1 MTIDPDY
8 LDRLS
13 GQNITVPEEET
24 DLYQINSDER
34 NVSNIPLN
42 VPNPALTYKNNI
54 APAQNAD
61 SAQQVKNFF
70 DKYFVE
76 PISLPAGEVDA
87 VIGFFEKRKFEKAAA
102 VSVATILLQ
111 QAKLDNVDVFAL
123 LDTLKG
129 ITDIQL
135 SNVVTE
141 ILNVNR
147 SKISTLGFKVD
158 NNQNQFEKRNIV
170 V

>member
-1 MTIDPDY
+1 MT
-8 LDRLS
+8 
-13 GQNITVPEEET
+13 N
-24 DLYQINSDER
+24 
-34 NVSNIPLN
+34 NIP
-42 VPNPALTYKNNI
+42 VT
-54 APAQNAD
+54 QTD
-61 SAQQVKNFF
+61 SAQPVKNFF

-76 PISLPAGEVDA
+76 PISIPAGQIDA
-87 VIGFFEKRKFEKAAA
+87 VIGFFEKRGFETTAA

-111 QAKLDNVDVFAL
+111 QAKLDNVNVFEL

-129 ITDIQL
+129 VTDAEL

-147 SKISTLGFKVD
+147 SKISTLGFKVA
-158 NNQNQFEKRNIV
+158 NTQNQFEKRNIV

>member
-1 MTIDPDY
+1 MPIDP
-8 LDRLS
+8 RLLS
-13 GQNITVPEEET
+13 QQNITIPDEES
-24 DLYQINSDER
+24 DLYQINDDIINQ
-34 NVSNIPLN
+34 NVSNQSYD
-42 VPNPALTYKNNI
+42 VPAPTLTYSNNVGQTKI
-54 APAQNAD
+54 ND
-61 SAQQVKNFF
+61 SAEQVKNFF

-87 VIGFFEKRKFEKAAA
+87 VVGFFEKRKFEKTAA

-111 QAKLDNVDVFAL
+111 QARVDNVDVFVL

-129 ITDIQL
+129 ITDVQL

-147 SKISTLGFKVD
+147 SKISTLGFKVE
-158 NNQNQFEKRNIV
+158 NTQNQFEKRNIV